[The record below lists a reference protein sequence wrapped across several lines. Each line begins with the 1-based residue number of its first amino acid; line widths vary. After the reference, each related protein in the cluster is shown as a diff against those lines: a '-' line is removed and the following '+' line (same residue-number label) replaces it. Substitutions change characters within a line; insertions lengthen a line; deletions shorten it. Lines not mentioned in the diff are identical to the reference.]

1 VPRRFLL
8 VQLSDPHVGAK
19 WGGPDTVGRL
29 AEAVDAVRKLPDRPD
44 AVLVTG
50 DIADN
55 AAAGEYATAREL
67 LERIGVPVYPLAGNH
82 DDGAAL
88 RSAFDLPGEATALV
102 QYAVDLGPLR
112 LVVADSTL
120 PGEDRGE
127 LDAARIQWLDE
138 TLAASDRPT
147 VIAIHHPPIV
157 LGSPAWD
164 EIGLTGRDELAG
176 VVERHPQVLAVVGGH
191 VHRGIAV
198 SFAGRVALSVPS
210 TYMQGRL
217 DFEADTVAL
226 VDEPPAFALHALVD
240 GTLVS
245 HFQPVRSRA
254 APV

>member
-1 VPRRFLL
+1 MSRPFLL
-8 VQLSDPHVGAK
+8 AQLSDPHIGAQ
-19 WGGPDTVGRL
+19 WGGPDTVERL
-29 AEAVDAVRKLPDRPD
+29 TEAVDAVRKLPDRPD
-44 AVLVTG
+44 AVVVTG

-55 AAAGEYATAREL
+55 AAPEEYATAREL
-67 LERIGVPVYPLAGNH
+67 LERIGVPVYPLSGNH

-88 RSAFDLPGEATALV
+88 RSAFDLPGEANGLV

-112 LVVADSTL
+112 LVVADTTL

-127 LDAARIQWLDE
+127 LDAARLAWLDE

-147 VIAIHHPPIV
+147 VVALHHPPFV
-157 LGSPAWD
+157 LGSPVWD
-164 EIGLTGRDELAG
+164 EIGLTGRDELAAL
-176 VVERHPQVLAVVGGH
+176 VERHPQVQAVVGGH

-198 SFAGRVALSVPS
+198 PFGGRVALSVPS

-217 DFEADTVAL
+217 DFEADMVAL

-245 HFQPVRSRA
+245 HFQPVKSTARA
-254 APV
+254 